1 MKTQILAALIA
12 AAALAAAAAT
22 ADDAPKTGAPEAAAK
37 TERTQP
43 APRETGGVL
52 GRLLSFDI
60 RPDAD
65 AKDWKTERTARR
77 DRFEQPDRAGR

>member
-12 AAALAAAAAT
+12 AAALAGTAAI

-52 GRLLSFDI
+52 
-60 RPDAD
+60 DAD